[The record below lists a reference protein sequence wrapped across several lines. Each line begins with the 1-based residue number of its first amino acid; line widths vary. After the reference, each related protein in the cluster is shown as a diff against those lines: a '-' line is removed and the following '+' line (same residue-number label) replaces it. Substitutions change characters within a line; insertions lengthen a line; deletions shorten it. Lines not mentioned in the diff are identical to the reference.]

1 MIPENKYSSVPH
13 CTQSACAHFC
23 TASVMIFARAI
34 LDTRSAFASQKR
46 ASALKARIVIIDHQ
60 WQSFEISG
68 HQGPSVAISGHQ
80 RPSGAIGGHQWHS
93 THLKARIVC
102 LPLSASA

>member
-1 MIPENKYSSVPH
+1 
-13 CTQSACAHFC
+13 
-23 TASVMIFARAI
+23 MIFARAI

-46 ASALKARIVIIDHQ
+46 ASALKAQIVIRRSSLGAHQ
-60 WQSFEISG
+60 W
-68 HQGPSVAISGHQ
+68 PSVA
-80 RPSGAIGGHQWHS
+80 SGAIGGHQWHS